1 MEPIF
6 GDGSHTVRPPCC
18 TPYHWRFSTWLL
30 IWYVYRLL
38 HLLQFSLIQM
48 LIIYQLPWHAV
59 RSMSQASTGL
69 RVVLIP
75 RVYESVRFGAGSE
88 WALNDL
94 NIGAFF
100 RKHGSPQTAQLLQHA
115 RRVVVEAPIQ
125 IARFHRCMYHTTPR
139 LAPVSHGQSFLGS
152 PPEPTAHESFM
163 ADLSAQLGQIFA
175 LFKTDTLHSFWCGLT
190 LLAFMHTNGDSWH
203 LATCMPTGILD
214 SNGYLI
220 QHQRDIKRVSLMTDG
235 TCPHAGQGFGGL
247 STLTSLSEIMWEGI
261 RHRWEIE
268 ILRECLRQNQSHLRK
283 LQIGCLLS
291 GADHHLTVPELT
303 QPWPELS
310 HQPYPPNPFSSL
322 SSLSLSNVHFPSEL
336 LASTRTLSFQ
346 SLQELRLLQCD
357 NQLHFLWLL
366 AQMGSPPPLKW
377 LEINSD
383 LFHESDNRLVY
394 IAIVE
399 LLLSFRGLQHLHIK
413 LANFP
418 RFLPGFQ
425 EAILHHRSS
434 LRSLSFHERQ
444 LIAVDEEGLFEDI
457 RDVSPRWTRDI
468 PQVLQHCSLTALGL
482 CLTPLIAVSTTPC
495 VKAIPLTRA
504 A

>member
-190 LLAFMHTNGDSWH
+190 LLAFMLTNGET
-203 LATCMPTGILD
+203 A
-214 SNGYLI
+214 
-220 QHQRDIKRVSLMTDG
+220 G
-235 TCPHAGQGFGGL
+235 T
-247 STLTSLSEIMWEGI
+247 
-261 RHRWEIE
+261 
-268 ILRECLRQNQSHLRK
+268 
-283 LQIGCLLS
+283 
-291 GADHHLTVPELT
+291 
-303 QPWPELS
+303 
-310 HQPYPPNPFSSL
+310 
-322 SSLSLSNVHFPSEL
+322 
-336 LASTRTLSFQ
+336 
-346 SLQELRLLQCD
+346 
-357 NQLHFLWLL
+357 
-366 AQMGSPPPLKW
+366 
-377 LEINSD
+377 
-383 LFHESDNRLVY
+383 
-394 IAIVE
+394 
-399 LLLSFRGLQHLHIK
+399 
-413 LANFP
+413 
-418 RFLPGFQ
+418 
-425 EAILHHRSS
+425 
-434 LRSLSFHERQ
+434 
-444 LIAVDEEGLFEDI
+444 
-457 RDVSPRWTRDI
+457 
-468 PQVLQHCSLTALGL
+468 
-482 CLTPLIAVSTTPC
+482 
-495 VKAIPLTRA
+495 
-504 A
+504 